1 MVFCSQV
8 LLFAQEN
15 PEDIVL
21 AEDKTENNFYES
33 VKLRAI
39 ENYDKA
45 IVAIEKCIQSD
56 NTNPVFYHELG
67 KNYLDLKQ
75 YPQAEQA
82 FQKAVDLNPKE
93 RWYWNG
99 LYDVY
104 YQTKEYQ
111 KAIDYY
117 NQIMDHHADGIY
129 VDEALFFSAEIY
141 RKYLDDAEKAKPL
154 YEKMIF
160 EHADSIYFAE
170 ARKQFRILRGDANL

>member
-1 MVFCSQV
+1 MSKLKIRMRYTIWLFFCSQV

-15 PEDIVL
+15 PEDIAL

-33 VKLRAI
+33 VKQRAI

-45 IVAIEKCIQSD
+45 IVAIEKCIQID

-75 YPQAEQA
+75 YPQAEKA

-104 YQTKEYQ
+104 YPAANRELAEMKELAQ
-111 KAIDYY
+111 K
-117 NQIMDHHADGIY
+117 DGI
-129 VDEALFFSAEIY
+129 DEIQSWDLAY
-141 RKYLDDAEKAKPL
+141 YTEKLKKI
-154 YEKMIF
+154 ENKTI
-160 EHADSIYFAE
+160 
-170 ARKQFRILRGDANL
+170 

>member
-1 MVFCSQV
+1 MSKLKIRMRYTIWLFFCSQV

-15 PEDIVL
+15 PEDIAL

-33 VKLRAI
+33 VKQRAI

-45 IVAIEKCIQSD
+45 IVAIEKCIQID

-75 YPQAEQA
+75 YPQAEKA

-111 KAIDYY
+111 KAIPVVQKLIEFDSNLKEDLISLYMY
-117 NQIMDHHADGIY
+117 TNQRDK
-129 VDEALFFSAEIY
+129 ALEVL
-141 RKYLDDAEKAKPL
+141 KQMEK
-154 YEKMIF
+154 EMF
-160 EHADSIYFAE
+160 
-170 ARKQFRILRGDANL
+170 